1 MKSAK
6 TFAAIS
12 FFLLLATCLHAACT
26 GATSA
31 GTFGFTTTG
40 TPNPAYRSRT
50 RRRRGFDYL

>member
-50 RRRRGFDYL
+50 RRRPWV